1 MDAILVSFK
10 PNLDIPSSR
19 VKVYSDRQFCGGPP
33 SSQIAHSNGR
43 VQHTPILPG
52 DISGGYVVS
61 LIDISIGNHRLRL
74 PPYLFKESDG
84 GGMLIDTGTTITRM
98 HPFAYQVFVRYLKNY
113 FSGLKPYDGRFG
125 KAWADLCYDKM
136 AHMPEIPPITYHLD
150 GADLVVSGKNS
161 FYEAKE
167 YFCLGMLTEKED
179 WDRISKRTLDFYL
192 ILSYVK
198 YLLDRKIVNQISA
211 CFV

>member
-1 MDAILVSFK
+1 MLIDSIKSDWSSSEEKQTFENIASGCGLSKLGFSEISPVPDFQKLVF
-10 PNLDIPSSR
+10 IPFAPLR
-19 VKVYSDRQFCGGPP
+19 VDCLTLGDEAT
-33 SSQIAHSNGR
+33 IHGR
-43 VQHTPILPG
+43 LQHTPILPG

-98 HPFAYQVFVRYLKNY
+98 HPFAYQVIVRYLKNY

-136 AHMPEIPPITYHLD
+136 ARMPEIPPITYHLD

-161 FYEAKE
+161 F
-167 YFCLGMLTEKED
+167 L
-179 WDRISKRTLDFYL
+179 
-192 ILSYVK
+192 
-198 YLLDRKIVNQISA
+198 
-211 CFV
+211 